1 MSVQQAQMVAT
12 TFAVTLQEV
21 ICVAVTL
28 DTIWVAMDKL
38 VKVNNNNMVINLY
51 FNKIHIQM

>member
-12 TFAVTLQEV
+12 TFAVTLQEA

-38 VKVNNNNMVINLY
+38 VKVNNNMVVNLH
-51 FNKIHIQM
+51 FNKIHTQM